1 MRTCHLRFAKL
12 NGVERACA
20 LLLLCALMAVPLSAQ
35 TLTTLHTFV
44 GTDGANPFG
53 GLVQAND
60 GNLYGV
66 TYGGGS
72 SNDGTVFKVTPGG
85 TFTSLLSFNN
95 TDGALPVDQT
105 GLVQGANGNLF
116 GTAGYGGTNSRGTVF
131 EITTKGKLTTLY
143 NFCELA
149 SCMDGSQPYDGLLLA
164 TNGDFYGT
172 TLFGGTNAFGS
183 IFAIS
188 AGKIKTLYSFC
199 ALSGCADGAS
209 PYAGLIQATNGDFYG
224 TTQAGGANTNS
235 NCDVRGCGTIFK
247 VTPGGGLTTLYSFCS
262 LSGCA
267 DGYSPYAGLVQ
278 GSDGNFYGTT
288 PVGGA
293 NGTNDGTVFKIT
305 PAGKL
310 TTLYSFCAQ
319 ESCPDGIGPQ
329 AGLIQA
335 TDGNFYGT
343 TSAGGSVGGGTI
355 FKITSTGTLTT
366 IYNFCTQTA
375 CADGEGPYA
384 GLIQGTNGDFYG
396 TTEEGGTSGAG
407 VVFSLSTG
415 LGAFVET
422 QPTSGAVG
430 QAVKILGTNLTGATA
445 VTFNGTAATFTVV
458 SSTEITTTVP
468 TGATTGR
475 VRVKTPGGNLASN
488 TAFRV
493 VE

>member
-1 MRTCHLRFAKL
+1 
-12 NGVERACA
+12 
-20 LLLLCALMAVPLSAQ
+20 
-35 TLTTLHTFV
+35 
-44 GTDGANPFG
+44 
-53 GLVQAND
+53 
-60 GNLYGV
+60 
-66 TYGGGS
+66 
-72 SNDGTVFKVTPGG
+72 
-85 TFTSLLSFNN
+85 
-95 TDGALPVDQT
+95 
-105 GLVQGANGNLF
+105 
-116 GTAGYGGTNSRGTVF
+116 
-131 EITTKGKLTTLY
+131 
-143 NFCELA
+143 
-149 SCMDGSQPYDGLLLA
+149 
-164 TNGDFYGT
+164 
-172 TLFGGTNAFGS
+172 
-183 IFAIS
+183 
-188 AGKIKTLYSFC
+188 
-199 ALSGCADGAS
+199 
-209 PYAGLIQATNGDFYG
+209 
-224 TTQAGGANTNS
+224 
-235 NCDVRGCGTIFK
+235 
-247 VTPGGGLTTLYSFCS
+247 
-262 LSGCA
+262 
-267 DGYSPYAGLVQ
+267 
-278 GSDGNFYGTT
+278 
-288 PVGGA
+288 
-293 NGTNDGTVFKIT
+293 
-305 PAGKL
+305 
-310 TTLYSFCAQ
+310 
-319 ESCPDGIGPQ
+319 
-329 AGLIQA
+329 LIQA